1 MRLNWGGNMFKIAID
16 LGYGFVKGINENGKT
31 VLIRTA
37 IGTGSNRQLANL
49 FGGASRTKE
58 HIIICQNEVERQYYI
73 GDLARKE
80 SRDCSSPFEKNK
92 IDNPS
97 TKVLLS
103 AAFAMLNDGNKGPV
117 HIVTGPPLLYAEEQR
132 DSFKKALTDYRATL
146 QFVGDERFHL
156 VEFQRVTVFP
166 QGAAAVYHLL
176 RNHPE
181 LTTPGKSFAIIE
193 MGYKTTEIL
202 MFEISSDN
210 KILPI
215 SGYSTT
221 LELGMNLVEKA
232 IDEAFFQKAGSKLI
246 PSVIDRVMQGNPI
259 ITFNEKEINLTDALK
274 GAKDELVRNII
285 DGIGQVLGEQIGYID
300 KVVFAGGVMQDEY
313 IANSIRNSLKK
324 SLTILENSQF
334 ANALGMLEVAKMME
348 LKDARNLA
356 AGR

>member
-1 MRLNWGGNMFKIAID
+1 MFKIAID
-16 LGYGFVKGINENGKT
+16 LGYGYVKGINENGKT

-37 IGTGSNRQLANL
+37 IGSGNNRQLANL
-49 FGGASRTKE
+49 FGSAARTKE
-58 HIIICQNEVERQYYI
+58 HIMISQNEVERQYFI

-103 AAFAMLNDGNKGPV
+103 AAFAMLNEGNKGPA

-132 DSFKKALTDYRATL
+132 DSFKNALTDYRATL
-146 QFVGDERFHL
+146 QFVGEERFHI
-156 VEFQRVTVFP
+156 VEFERITVFP

-176 RNHPE
+176 RKHPE
-181 LTTPGKSFAIIE
+181 LASPGKSFAIIE

-202 MFEISSDN
+202 MFEISRDN

-221 LELGMNLVEKA
+221 LELGMNFVEKA
-232 IDEAFFQKAGSKLI
+232 LDESFFQKTGSKLI
-246 PSVIDRVMQGNPI
+246 PSIIDRVMQGTTA
-259 ITFNEKEINLTDALK
+259 ITYNEKEINLSDALS

-313 IANSIRNSLKK
+313 IANKVRTSLKK

-348 LKDARNLA
+348 LKDSRNLA
-356 AGR
+356 TGR